1 MTSEKTPLKNLVI
14 DGFNNINNE
23 QAKHIASATLDRM
36 KNLSKK
42 AMDGDRSIRFLALLA
57 AMFIFVTSAT
67 GIISSVFTFHFVNA
81 VLDIYLAFFGVLIIV
96 LESNQTQLA
105 FGGPMLKSIHTF
117 LSKNFQIFD
126 FVTGRGCFYFFT
138 GTLKLTQHD
147 ILSLI
152 SGSFMCFVGFI
163 YCVFGHR
170 AYKMLKNAQKETRSD
185 EELKLLFNGAD
196 KDNSNT
202 IDCDEFKF
210 LIQALGLELS
220 SRETELAFMLMDKDD
235 DRKIE
240 FVEFKTFWKH
250 SHNDETSFS
259 MLV

>member
-1 MTSEKTPLKNLVI
+1 MASEATPLKNVVM
-14 DGFNNINNE
+14 DGLNNINND
-23 QAKHIASATLDRM
+23 QAKLIASATLDQM

-57 AMFIFVTSAT
+57 AMFIFVTSTT
-67 GIISSVFTFHFVNA
+67 GIIGSVFSFHFVNA
-81 VLDIYLAFFGVLIIV
+81 VLDIYMAFFSILIIV

-105 FGGPMLKSIHTF
+105 FGGPMLKLIHSF

-126 FVTGRGCFYFFT
+126 FVTGRGYFYFFT
-138 GTLKLTQHD
+138 GILKLNQHD
-147 ILSLI
+147 MLSFI

-170 AYKMLKNAQKETRSD
+170 AYKLLKNAQKETRSD
-185 EELKLLFNGAD
+185 EELKSLFNGAD

-202 IDCDEFKF
+202 IDGDEFKY

-235 DRKIE
+235 DRKIG
-240 FVEFKTFWKH
+240 FVEFETFWKQ
-250 SHNDETSFS
+250 SNSDETSFS